1 MKIEILKKEVSF
13 ATEKEINY
21 LLKNIIIDV
30 KNEFDKW
37 GESLNEDELIDEYML
52 LKKDIVYVI
61 KSDITLNNNENFKLF
76 DVFFLGKN
84 FDMTNLKLQLKNGKI
99 NDVSQADFLFKK

>member
-1 MKIEILKKEVSF
+1 MKIEILKKEVNF

-30 KNEFDKW
+30 KNEFDKR

-52 LKKDIVYVI
+52 LKKDIVYII

-84 FDMTNLKLQLKNGKI
+84 FDMMNLKLQLKNGKI